1 MALDSYD
8 LALEAGKERAERPLG
23 AFLDLDILQERY
35 ATGFRW
41 QLGVREREDLTLE
54 LWMKMIREERA
65 T

>member
-1 MALDSYD
+1 MALDSCD
-8 LALEAGKERAERPLG
+8 LALEAGEGTGRETVG

-54 LWMKMIREERA
+54 FWMKMIQEE
-65 T
+65 